1 MKLKHVSFVC
11 EDADLIANFYVS
23 LGFTLEKNISKP
35 EENLRRLVLKLGEGR
50 IQFIQTQGMTAVRS
64 RGWMEHIALEL
75 DDFEATVGRLRIQ
88 GVEFARE
95 PTLSPSGRRMAFVL
109 DPEGRQIELLG
120 EG

>member
-11 EDADLIANFYVS
+11 EDADLIASFYVS
-23 LGFTLEKNISKP
+23 LGFTLEKDLPRP

-50 IQFIQTQGMTAVRS
+50 IQFIQTQGMEASRS

-75 DDFEATVGRLRIQ
+75 GDFEGTVQRLKAE
-88 GVEFARE
+88 GVTFARE

-120 EG
+120 ES

>member
-23 LGFTLEKNISKP
+23 LGFVLEKDLPRP
-35 EENLRRLVLKLGEGR
+35 EEGLRRLVLKLGEGR
-50 IQFIQTQGMTAVRS
+50 IQFIQAQGLTASRS
-64 RGWMEHIALEL
+64 RAWMEHIALEL
-75 DDFEATVGRLRIQ
+75 DDFESTIERLRAD

-120 EG
+120 AS

>member
-11 EDADLIANFYVS
+11 EDADLIASFYVS
-23 LGFTLEKNISKP
+23 LGFVLEKDVPRP
-35 EENLRRLVLKLGEGR
+35 EESLRRLVFKLGEGR
-50 IQFIQTQGMTAVRS
+50 IQFIQTQGMEAVRS

-75 DDFEATVGRLRIQ
+75 GDFEETVQRLRNQ
-88 GVEFARE
+88 GVKFTRE